1 MHAEK
6 NFPFRKEQS
15 DLDIGLPD
23 GISDREYLD
32 ILNENLE
39 KIIIKH
45 QPDFVFYLAGVDVLS
60 TDKLGKLN
68 LSLKGCKERDEIVL
82 KTCKI
87 FNLPIQISMGGGYSQ
102 KVSVIVDAHCNTFRL
117 AHNFYF

>member
-15 DLDIGLPD
+15 DLDIGLQD

-39 KIIIKH
+39 KIIIEH

-82 KTCKI
+82 KICKTLK
-87 FNLPIQISMGGGYSQ
+87 LPIQVSMGGGYSP
-102 KVSVIVDAHCNTFRL
+102 KVSDIVDAHCNTFRL
-117 AHNFYF
+117 AHNLYF